1 MQRGYV
7 KLWRRSIDNGWLQN
21 HLLWSFWCWCLL
33 KASHKQKEITVGF
46 QRVVLEPGQFVFGRN
61 NAAKELR
68 ASPQNI
74 RTCVQTLTKTQNLTI
89 KSTNKFSIISIIN
102 WDSYQQDENK
112 INHQV
117 NKPLTSNQP
126 ATNHKQECK
135 ALKNEKN
142 KEKIIVS
149 AYTPPSGDELQS
161 NGHAWIDAA
170 AWDEWVEHLKQKKCK
185 PTELAIKKQLALL
198 FAHKSIHR
206 NIIEKSITSN
216 YQGLFAPKQNT
227 FDCEHDGIR
236 GKLLEAPDGD

>member
-33 KASHKQKEITVGF
+33 KASHKQTEITVGY

-102 WDSYQQDENK
+102 WESYQQDENK
-112 INHQV
+112 TNHQT

-126 ATNHKQECK
+126 ATNHKQTHK
-135 ALKNEKN
+135 HKST
-142 KEKIIVS
+142 KEKRIKTSVS
-149 AYTPPSGDELQS
+149 ADFCLTETMMDFANRKGITLDLIAFTEEFVRKCQAKDYQYVNWYAAWQDWLVRKWEDEQKKNPCS
-161 NGHAWIDAA
+161 NGPL
-170 AWDEWVEHLKQKKCK
+170 LKVL
-185 PTELAIKKQLALL
+185 P
-198 FAHKSIHR
+198 
-206 NIIEKSITSN
+206 
-216 YQGLFAPKQNT
+216 GAPYGN
-227 FDCEHDGIR
+227 
-236 GKLLEAPDGD
+236 